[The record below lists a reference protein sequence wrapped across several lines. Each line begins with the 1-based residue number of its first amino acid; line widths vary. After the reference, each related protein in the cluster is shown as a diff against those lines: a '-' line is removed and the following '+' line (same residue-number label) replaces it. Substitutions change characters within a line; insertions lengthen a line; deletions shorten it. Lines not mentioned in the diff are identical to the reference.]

1 MWPGVTGGPKEQ
13 GTDTIGSEKRKVGYR
28 DAPSQRKENIESII
42 EQGRPFD
49 LSEVKCACED
59 LTNLMNVF
67 SDRRTIK
74 ICRGRRRLIPKKKEK
89 RSWKACYMFWS
100 FGSSQEQNVSD
111 VRTYWHTDKVIYKE
125 TSNRELLPS
134 KRPFRQIKR
143 PLILTQIQK
152 LLEI

>member
-1 MWPGVTGGPKEQ
+1 MWPGVTDGPKEQ

-28 DAPSQRKENIESII
+28 EAPRQRKENIESII

-74 ICRGRRRLIPKKKEK
+74 ICRGRRRLIPKKRKTKLE
-89 RSWKACYMFWS
+89 
-100 FGSSQEQNVSD
+100 
-111 VRTYWHTDKVIYKE
+111 
-125 TSNRELLPS
+125 
-134 KRPFRQIKR
+134 PFRLARRSGALDHPKNKMSLVYGR
-143 PLILTQIQK
+143 TGIQRK
-152 LLEI
+152 